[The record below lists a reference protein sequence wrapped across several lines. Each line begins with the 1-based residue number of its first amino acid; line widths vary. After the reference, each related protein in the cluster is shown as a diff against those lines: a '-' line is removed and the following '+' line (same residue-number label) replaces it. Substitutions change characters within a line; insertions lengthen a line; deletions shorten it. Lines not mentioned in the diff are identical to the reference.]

1 MTKSLP
7 TSSFIRASLLEL
19 DEAKT
24 SWGWEKDH
32 WEKAFEEIK
41 AFVKETGR
49 IPGGPG
55 ATKDPYEISLH
66 KKLQKRSVKDPVV
79 RAWRQLI
86 KPIQQ
91 RGKEGHK
98 ATIEEIQKYYAE
110 HGKLPPAN
118 GPEATTHTK
127 SLCKRFGALVHPK
140 SPYLDEEA
148 VAWITKVREEIKAEK
163 LAKKVPKR
171 EPEPLFV
178 PKIEYKREWA
188 T

>member
-24 SWGWEKDH
+24 NWGWEEDH
-32 WEKAFEEIK
+32 LEKAFEEIK
-41 AFVKETGR
+41 TFVKETGR
-49 IPGGPG
+49 LPSRV
-55 ATKDPYEISLH
+55 AKDPYEVSLH
-66 KKLQKRSVKDPVV
+66 KKLMKWSLKDPVV
-79 RAWRQLI
+79 RAWRELI

-98 ATIEEIQKYYAE
+98 ATIEEMQKYYAE
-110 HGKLPPAN
+110 HGKLPPTY
-118 GPEATTHTK
+118 GPEATTYTK

-148 VAWITKVREEIKAEK
+148 VAWITKIREEIKAEK